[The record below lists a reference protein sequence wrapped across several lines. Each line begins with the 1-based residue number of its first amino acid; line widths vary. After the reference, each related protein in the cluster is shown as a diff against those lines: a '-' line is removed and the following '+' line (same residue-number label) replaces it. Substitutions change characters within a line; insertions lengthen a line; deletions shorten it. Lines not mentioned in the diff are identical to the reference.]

1 MITLWRIFK
10 TGFRNIFRNAWLSTA
25 ATAIM
30 VVTLLVVTFF
40 GFSAIF
46 VNNQLAEVK
55 SKIDLS
61 LFITDEASADSIKAL
76 QAKLIASPEVKSVEY
91 VSKEDALARLASSS
105 ADGKKL
111 AESAKEIGNPLP
123 ASFEVKVKDLDNIKQ
138 VNESLKKLDTE
149 KVVSESSLDKR
160 DQNRQGIVENIIKI
174 SSGVAR
180 VGAVLSFL
188 FLGIALLVIFNT
200 IRMAI
205 FTRREEIEIMRL
217 VGATNWFIRGP
228 FIVEGS
234 LYGVFG
240 GSVALL
246 LLIPISRAIGPFI
259 TQRLNAGA
267 ALEYFS
273 GHLPFVALAIYG
285 LGILIGAVSSW
296 FAISRYLRLK

>member
-46 VNNQLAEVK
+46 VRNQLAEVK

-61 LFITDEASADSIKAL
+61 LFISDDATQDNIKAL
-76 QAKLIASPEVKSVEY
+76 QARLIAHPEVKSVEY
-91 VSKEDALARLASSS
+91 VSKDDALKRLASSS
-105 ADGKKL
+105 SDGQKL

-123 ASFEVKVKDLDNIKQ
+123 ASFEVKVKNLDAIKATN
-138 VNESLKKLDTE
+138 VALKKLDEDKIVT
-149 KVVSESSLDKR
+149 ESSLDKN
-160 DQNRQGIVENIIKI
+160 DQNRQGIVENIINI
-174 SSGVAR
+174 SNGVAK
-180 VGAVLSFL
+180 VGAVVSVL
-188 FLGIALLVIFNT
+188 FLIIALLVIFNT

-240 GSVALL
+240 GTVALL
-246 LLIPISRAIGPFI
+246 LLIPISRAVGPFI

-267 ALEYFS
+267 AIDYFTS
-273 GHLPFVALAIYG
+273 HFGIAVLATYG
-285 LGILIGAVSSW
+285 LGIMIGAISSW

>member
-25 ATAIM
+25 ATVIM

-61 LFITDEASADSIKAL
+61 LFISDEASADSIKAL

-91 VSKEDALARLASSS
+91 VSKEDALARLAASS

-138 VNESLKKLDTE
+138 VNEGLKKLDTE
-149 KVVSESSLDKR
+149 KVISESSLDKR

-273 GHLPFVALAIYG
+273 GHLPFVALAIYA

>member
-10 TGFRNIFRNAWLSTA
+10 TGFRNISRNAWLSTA

-61 LFITDEASADSIKAL
+61 LFISDEATQDNIKEL
-76 QAKLIASPEVKSVEY
+76 QAKLIAHPDVKSVEY
-91 VSKEDALARLASSS
+91 VSKEDALAKLAASS
-105 ADGKKL
+105 ADGQKL

-123 ASFEVKVKDLDNIKQ
+123 ASFEVKVKDLDNIQ
-138 VNESLKKLDTE
+138 QSNVSIKKLDE
-149 KVVSESSLDKR
+149 AKIISESSLDKR
-160 DQNRQGIVENIIKI
+160 DENRQGIVENIIKI

-180 VGAVLSFL
+180 VGAVLSFM
-188 FLGIALLVIFNT
+188 FLAIALLVIFNT

-205 FTRREEIEIMRL
+205 FTRREEIEIMRS

-267 ALEYFS
+267 AIDYFTTHF
-273 GHLPFVALAIYG
+273 GLAVVMIYG
-285 LGILIGAVSSW
+285 LGIFIGAVSSW

>member
-55 SKIDLS
+55 GKIDLS
-61 LFITDEASADSIKAL
+61 MFITDEAKQDDITTL
-76 QAKLIASPEVKSVEY
+76 QAKFIADPEVKSVEF
-91 VSKEDALARLASSS
+91 VSKTDALKRLENSSS
-105 ADGKKL
+105 DGKKL
-111 AESAKEIGNPLP
+111 AQSALEIGNPLP
-123 ASFEVKVKDLDNIKQ
+123 ASLEVKVKDLDKIKET
-138 VNESLKKLDTE
+138 NAKLKALDTD
-149 KVVSESSLDKR
+149 KIISESSLDKR
-160 DQNRQGIVENIIKI
+160 DDNRQGIVENIIKI

-180 VGAVLSFL
+180 VGAIVSVMFL
-188 FLGIALLVIFNT
+188 VIALLVIFNT

-234 LYGVFG
+234 LYGVLG
-240 GSVALL
+240 GSVALI
-246 LLIPISRAIGPFI
+246 LLIPISRAIGPFME
-259 TQRLNAGA
+259 QRLNAGA
-267 ALEYFS
+267 AIAYF
-273 GHLPFVALAIYG
+273 GHHFLLAVIAIYG
-285 LGILIGAVSSW
+285 LGILIGALSSW
-296 FAISRYLRLK
+296 LAISRYLRLK

>member
-61 LFITDEASADSIKAL
+61 LFIGDEATQDQTKAL
-76 QAKLIASPEVKSVEY
+76 QARLIANPEIKSVEY
-91 VSKEDALARLASSS
+91 VSKDDALTRLAASS

-111 AESAKEIGNPLP
+111 AESARDIGNPLP
-123 ASFEVKVKDLDNIKQ
+123 ASFEVKVKDLDKIQ
-138 VNESLKKLDTE
+138 DVNVAIKKLDE
-149 KVVSESSLDKR
+149 DKIISESSLDKN
-160 DQNRQGIVENIIKI
+160 DANRQGIVDNIINI
-174 SSGVAR
+174 SNGVAK
-180 VGAVLSFL
+180 VGAVVSVL
-188 FLGIALLVIFNT
+188 FLVIALLVIFNT

-246 LLIPISRAIGPFI
+246 LLLPISRAVGPFI

-267 ALEYFS
+267 AIDYFTT
-273 GHLPFVALAIYG
+273 HFALAVVATYG
-285 LGILIGAVSSW
+285 LGIFIGAVSSW

>member
-46 VNNQLAEVK
+46 VRNQLSEVK

-61 LFITDEASADSIKAL
+61 LFISDDATQDTTKAL
-76 QAKLIASPEVKSVEY
+76 QAKLIAYPEVRSVEY
-91 VSKEDALARLASSS
+91 VSKDDALKRLAASSG
-105 ADGKKL
+105 DGKKL

-123 ASFEVKVKDLDNIKQ
+123 ASFEVKVKTLDNIKAIN
-138 VNESLKKLDTE
+138 VELKKLDTD
-149 KVVSESSLDKR
+149 KIISESSLDKN
-160 DQNRQGIVENIIKI
+160 DANRQGIVENIINI
-174 SSGVAR
+174 SNGVAK
-180 VGAVLSFL
+180 VGAVVSVL
-188 FLGIALLVIFNT
+188 FLVIALLVIFNT

-240 GSVALL
+240 GTVALL
-246 LLIPISRAIGPFI
+246 LLLPISRAVGPFI

-267 ALEYFS
+267 AIDYFTS
-273 GHLPFVALAIYG
+273 HFGLAVLATYG
-285 LGILIGAVSSW
+285 LGIFIGAVSSW

>member
-61 LFITDEASADSIKAL
+61 LFISDEASADSIKAL
-76 QAKLIASPEVKSVEY
+76 QAKLIASPDVKSVEY
-91 VSKEDALARLASSS
+91 VSKEDALARLAASS

-149 KVVSESSLDKR
+149 KVISESSLDKR

-273 GHLPFVALAIYG
+273 GHLPYVALAIYG

>member
-25 ATAIM
+25 ATVIM

-61 LFITDEASADSIKAL
+61 LFISDEASADSIKAL

-91 VSKEDALARLASSS
+91 VSKEDALARLAASS

-138 VNESLKKLDTE
+138 VNEGLKKLDTE
-149 KVVSESSLDKR
+149 KVISESSLDKR

>member
-25 ATAIM
+25 ATVIM

-61 LFITDEASADSIKAL
+61 LFISDEASADSIKAL

-273 GHLPFVALAIYG
+273 GHLPFVALAIYA

>member
-30 VVTLLVVTFF
+30 VITLLVVTFF
-40 GFSAIF
+40 GFSAVF

-61 LFITDEASADSIKAL
+61 LFIADEATQDSIKEL
-76 QAKLIASPEVKSVEY
+76 QAKLIAQPEVKSVEY
-91 VSKEDALARLASSS
+91 VSKEDALTKLAASS

-123 ASFEVKVKDLDNIKQ
+123 ASFEVKVKDLDTIKQ
-138 VNESLKKLDTE
+138 ANENLKKLDTA
-149 KVVSESSLDKR
+149 KIISESSLDKR
-160 DQNRQGIVENIIKI
+160 DENRQGIVENIIKI

-188 FLGIALLVIFNT
+188 FLAIALLVIFNT

-267 ALEYFS
+267 AIDYFTTHF
-273 GHLPFVALAIYG
+273 GLAVIMIYS
-285 LGILIGAVSSW
+285 LGIFIGAVSSW

>member
-61 LFITDEASADSIKAL
+61 LFISDEATQDNIKEL
-76 QAKLIASPEVKSVEY
+76 QAKLIAHPDVKSVEY
-91 VSKEDALARLASSS
+91 VSKEDALAKLAASS
-105 ADGKKL
+105 ADGQKL

-123 ASFEVKVKDLDNIKQ
+123 ASFEVKVKNLDNIQ
-138 VNESLKKLDTE
+138 QSNVSIKKLDE
-149 KVVSESSLDKR
+149 AKIISESSLDKR
-160 DQNRQGIVENIIKI
+160 DENRQGIVENIIKI

-180 VGAVLSFL
+180 VGAVLSFM
-188 FLGIALLVIFNT
+188 FLAIALLVIFNT

-217 VGATNWFIRGP
+217 VGATNWFVRGP

-267 ALEYFS
+267 AIDYFTTHF
-273 GHLPFVALAIYG
+273 GLAVIMIYG
-285 LGILIGAVSSW
+285 LGIFIGAVSSW

>member
-61 LFITDEASADSIKAL
+61 LFISDEATQDDIKEL
-76 QAKLIASPEVKSVEY
+76 QAKLIAHPDVKSVEY
-91 VSKEDALARLASSS
+91 VSKEDALAKLAASS
-105 ADGKKL
+105 ADGQKL

-123 ASFEVKVKDLDNIKQ
+123 ASFEVKVKDLDNIQ
-138 VNESLKKLDTE
+138 QSNASIKKLDE
-149 KVVSESSLDKR
+149 AKIISESSLDKR
-160 DQNRQGIVENIIKI
+160 DENRQGIVENIIKI

-180 VGAVLSFL
+180 VGAVLSFM
-188 FLGIALLVIFNT
+188 FLAIALLVIFNT

-267 ALEYFS
+267 AIDYFTTHF
-273 GHLPFVALAIYG
+273 GLAVMMIYS
-285 LGILIGAVSSW
+285 LGIFIGAVSSW

>member
-30 VVTLLVVTFF
+30 VITLLVVTFF
-40 GFSAIF
+40 GFSAVF

-61 LFITDEASADSIKAL
+61 LFIADEATQNSIKEL
-76 QAKLIASPEVKSVEY
+76 QAKLIAQPEVKSVEY
-91 VSKEDALARLASSS
+91 VSKEDALTKLAASS

-123 ASFEVKVKDLDNIKQ
+123 ASFEVKVKDLDTIKQ
-138 VNESLKKLDTE
+138 ANENLKKLDTA
-149 KVVSESSLDKR
+149 KIISESSLDKR
-160 DQNRQGIVENIIKI
+160 DENRQGIVENIIKI

-188 FLGIALLVIFNT
+188 FLAIALLVIFNT

-267 ALEYFS
+267 AIDYFTTHF
-273 GHLPFVALAIYG
+273 GLAVIMIYS
-285 LGILIGAVSSW
+285 LGIFIGAVSSW

>member
-61 LFITDEASADSIKAL
+61 LFIADEATQDSIKEL
-76 QAKLIASPEVKSVEY
+76 QSKLIASPDVKSVEY
-91 VSKEDALARLASSS
+91 VSKEDALERLAASS
-105 ADGKKL
+105 ADGQKL

-138 VNESLKKLDTE
+138 INENLKKLDE
-149 KVVSESSLDKR
+149 AKIISESSLDKR
-160 DQNRQGIVENIIKI
+160 DENRQGIVENIIKI

-188 FLGIALLVIFNT
+188 FLGISLLVIFNT

-246 LLIPISRAIGPFI
+246 LLVPISRAIGPFI

-267 ALEYFS
+267 AIEYFTTHF
-273 GHLPFVALAIYG
+273 GVAVIAIYG
-285 LGILIGAVSSW
+285 LGIMIGAISSW

>member
-246 LLIPISRAIGPFI
+246 LLIPISRALGPFI

>member
-273 GHLPFVALAIYG
+273 GHLPYVTLAIYA

>member
-61 LFITDEASADSIKAL
+61 LFISDEATQDNIKEL
-76 QAKLIASPEVKSVEY
+76 QAKLIAHPDVKSVEY
-91 VSKEDALARLASSS
+91 VSKEDALAKLAASS
-105 ADGKKL
+105 ADGQKL

-123 ASFEVKVKDLDNIKQ
+123 ASFEVKVKDLDNIQ
-138 VNESLKKLDTE
+138 QSNVSIKKLDE
-149 KVVSESSLDKR
+149 AKIISESSLDKR
-160 DQNRQGIVENIIKI
+160 DENRQGIVENIIKI

-180 VGAVLSFL
+180 VGAVLSFM

-267 ALEYFS
+267 AIDYFTTHF
-273 GHLPFVALAIYG
+273 GLAVIMIYG
-285 LGILIGAVSSW
+285 LGIFIGAVSSW

>member
-1 MITLWRIFK
+1 
-10 TGFRNIFRNAWLSTA
+10 
-25 ATAIM
+25 M

-61 LFITDEASADSIKAL
+61 LFISDEATQDDIKEL
-76 QAKLIASPEVKSVEY
+76 QAKLIAHPDVKSVEY
-91 VSKEDALARLASSS
+91 VSKEDALAKLAASS
-105 ADGKKL
+105 ADGQKL

-123 ASFEVKVKDLDNIKQ
+123 ASFEVKVKDLDNIQ
-138 VNESLKKLDTE
+138 QSNVSIKKLDE
-149 KVVSESSLDKR
+149 AKIISESSLDKR
-160 DQNRQGIVENIIKI
+160 DENRQGIVENIIKI

-180 VGAVLSFL
+180 VGAVLSFM
-188 FLGIALLVIFNT
+188 FLAIALLVIFNT

-267 ALEYFS
+267 AIDYFTTHF
-273 GHLPFVALAIYG
+273 GLAVVMIYG
-285 LGILIGAVSSW
+285 LGIFIGAVSSW